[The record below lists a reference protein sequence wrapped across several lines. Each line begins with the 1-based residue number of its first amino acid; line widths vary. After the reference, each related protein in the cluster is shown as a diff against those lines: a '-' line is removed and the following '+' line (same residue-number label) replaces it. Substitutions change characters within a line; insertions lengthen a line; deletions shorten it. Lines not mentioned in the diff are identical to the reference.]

1 MTKNYHLKKLSK
13 LAKSY
18 ARANEIAHHKAIDLI
33 AAVLGFPH
41 WNALIGESK
50 KGWQPSD
57 DDILAAEA
65 FVKNTVPIRHAEQ
78 DDADTIFGNLF
89 SAEEVITGSIKGETY
104 QLLDSL
110 GDIHIYGEGW
120 HICVPENPNSAPIIE
135 IDQDMKHSSAMNDP
149 EIVGEALEIGKE
161 HHASIRS
168 KIATDWPRRSTMQDA
183 KGNVR
188 HPIFTGPEG
197 TSIEA
202 NTWYCLHCDGEITG
216 PQIAQN
222 LWHCPG
228 CGASPIDIHK
238 KPFWLN
244 EKREQVKPIDASNR
258 ETLEPI
264 VRYVQM
270 KPRLDL
276 NSEKITLLIRTALIE
291 DATNTK
297 ERLGAQLAEITVDDE
312 NDVWLAFDMHFWPE
326 GKEAETALAV
336 AKLLG
341 IEVFEEMRFSPPVF
355 DWPNLSEHAS
365 GTVEYTQMLLDAYA
379 QYAPKEKD

>member
-13 LAKSY
+13 LAKNY

-33 AAVLGFPH
+33 AAELGFAH

-57 DDILAAEA
+57 DDILAAKA

-78 DDADTIFGNLF
+78 DDADTVCGNLF

-110 GDIHIYGEGW
+110 GDVHIYGEGW

-149 EIVGEALEIGKE
+149 EIVGEALEIGKK

-168 KIATDWPRRSTMQDA
+168 KIATDWPRRSTMPDA
-183 KGNVR
+183 KGFAR
-188 HPIFTGPEG
+188 HPIFTGPKG
-197 TSIEA
+197 KSIEA
-202 NTWYCLHCDGEITG
+202 DTWYCLRCDGEITG
-216 PQIAQN
+216 PQIAKN
-222 LWHCPG
+222 LWHCPA

-238 KPFWLN
+238 DPFWLN
-244 EKREQVKPIDASNR
+244 EEREQAKPVDASSK

-270 KPRLDL
+270 KLRLDL
-276 NSEKITLLIRTALIE
+276 NSEKITLLIRASLIE
-291 DATNTK
+291 DATNAK
-297 ERLGAQLAEITVDDE
+297 ELLGALSTEIRVDEDH
-312 NDVWLAFDMHFWPE
+312 DVWISFDVNFWPE
-326 GKEAETALAV
+326 DKEAKAASTV

-341 IEVFEEMRFSPPVF
+341 IEVFEEMRLASPAF
-355 DWPNLSEHAS
+355 DWPDLGEQTSS
-365 GTVEYTQMLLDAYA
+365 TVEYTKMLLDAYA
-379 QYAPKEKD
+379 QYASKQKD